1 MGLASGMW
9 LASGQAFFASLC
21 PGGKEAT
28 FTGCYMFANKV
39 LDWSP
44 PLVFSVVNQ
53 STNNLILSYYCATL
67 IFVLAS
73 VILCYT
79 IDMEKGKKEIKDTLK
94 DRRLSVIQNDD
105 ETKLDV
111 KVQETAQPLDAV
123 AKPVESPEESD
134 L

>member
-1 MGLASGMW
+1 
-9 LASGQAFFASLC
+9 
-21 PGGKEAT
+21 
-28 FTGCYMFANKV
+28 MFANKV

-79 IDMEKGKKEIKDTLK
+79 IDMEKGKKEIKDTLR

-105 ETKLDV
+105 ER
-111 KVQETAQPLDAV
+111 
-123 AKPVESPEESD
+123 SD
-134 L
+134 E